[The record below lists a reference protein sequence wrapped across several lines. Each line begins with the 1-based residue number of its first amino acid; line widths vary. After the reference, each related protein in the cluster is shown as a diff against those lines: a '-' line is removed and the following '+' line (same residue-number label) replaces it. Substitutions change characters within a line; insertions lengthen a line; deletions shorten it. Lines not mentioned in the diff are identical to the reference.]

1 MVRITEE
8 VWPQRSLSRSRGTV
22 EAPASPA
29 EIPSEGYECSP
40 SLTPCVLLRRIQITS
55 PAGETIHFH
64 LNGSLVL
71 TQIMRLIE
79 IKGFGELSLTK
90 NFTEDIPRYAILSHT
105 WGDDDD
111 EVTFAD
117 FIAGA
122 GLSKAGYRK
131 IEFCRKQAVKD
142 GLRYFW
148 VDTCCIDKSN
158 PAELSEAINSMFHWY
173 RDAVKCYVYL
183 IDVSTCGPGAGESIP
198 RSVWGLEF
206 RQSRWFTRAWTLQE
220 LIAPATVEFFS
231 REGQRLGDK
240 RSEEASLE
248 QITGIP
254 VEVFRGKSIAEYT
267 VNQWMIWATERRAK
281 RKEDEAYCLL
291 GIFNVHMSLKY
302 GEGRA
307 KAFARLQSKIQKHSQ
322 NRFSGKNRNNSK
334 KGTHSRT

>member
-1 MVRITEE
+1 
-8 VWPQRSLSRSRGTV
+8 
-22 EAPASPA
+22 
-29 EIPSEGYECSP
+29 
-40 SLTPCVLLRRIQITS
+40 
-55 PAGETIHFH
+55 
-64 LNGSLVL
+64 
-71 TQIMRLIE
+71 MRLIE
-79 IKGFGELSLTK
+79 IKGSGELSLTK

-105 WGDDDD
+105 WGGDDD

-117 FIAGA
+117 FITGA
-122 GLSKAGYRK
+122 GSDKIGYKK
-131 IEFCRKQAVKD
+131 IEFCQKQAAKD
-142 GLRYFW
+142 GLQYFW

-158 PAELSEAINSMFHWY
+158 PAELSEAINSMFYWY

-183 IDVSTCGPGAGESIP
+183 IDVST

-231 REGQRLGDK
+231 REGERLGDK
-240 RSEEASLE
+240 GSEEASLE
-248 QITGIP
+248 KITGIP

-267 VNQWMIWATERRAK
+267 VNQWMIWATERTAK

-307 KAFARLQSKIQKHSQ
+307 KAFARLQSKIHKQSQYKHS
-322 NRFSGKNRNNSK
+322 GKYYRS
-334 KGTHSRT
+334 SV